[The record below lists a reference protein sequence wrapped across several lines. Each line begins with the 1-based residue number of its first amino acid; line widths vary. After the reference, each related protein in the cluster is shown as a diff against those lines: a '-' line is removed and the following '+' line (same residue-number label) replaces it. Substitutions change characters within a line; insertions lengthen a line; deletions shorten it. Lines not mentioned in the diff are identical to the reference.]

1 MKLAMYYSKYSHTG
15 ACNTVEEMGMR
26 KILIAVDDT
35 KGSRNV
41 LSVFHNFVQLPVEV
55 ILLHVERLEGRS
67 MMIDMLGDPE
77 MATLK
82 DMLHG
87 TEYKEALDRRSEKI
101 LAFYEKELTNDGQV
115 TIRTMRREG
124 VPSEE
129 ILKVSAEVGA
139 ELIIL
144 GQSGKIGFDRF
155 ITGQVAKYVESK
167 ATVPVLVA
175 RRPLMCEEA
184 VTKKDAWAAVSVTTA
199 VVFALFLLGFFL
211 QRATVIH

>member
-1 MKLAMYYSKYSHTG
+1 MQTHRKRNS
-15 ACNTVEEMGMR
+15 VEGMGMR
-26 KILIAVDDT
+26 KVLVAVDDT

-77 MATLK
+77 LATLK
-82 DMLHG
+82 DMIHG
-87 TEYKEALDRRSEKI
+87 TEYKEALDKRSEKI

-115 TIRTMRREG
+115 TIRPMRREG
-124 VPSEE
+124 IPSDE
-129 ILKVSAEVGA
+129 ILKVSKEVGA

-167 ATVPVLVA
+167 ATVPVMVA

-199 VVFALFLLGFFL
+199 VVFALFLLGMFL
-211 QRATVIH
+211 QRVTVLH

>member
-1 MKLAMYYSKYSHTG
+1 M
-15 ACNTVEEMGMR
+15 NMR
-26 KILIAVDDT
+26 KVLIAVDDT

-55 ILLHVERLEGRS
+55 VLLHVERLEGRS

-77 MATLK
+77 MSTLK
-82 DMLHG
+82 EMLNG

-101 LAFYEKELTNDGQV
+101 LAFYEKELVNDGQV
-115 TIRTMRREG
+115 TIRTTRREG
-124 VPSEE
+124 IPSEE
-129 ILKVSAEVGA
+129 ILKVSEEVGA

-199 VVFALFLLGFFL
+199 VVFALFLLGMFL
-211 QRATVIH
+211 QGATVIH

>member
-1 MKLAMYYSKYSHTG
+1 
-15 ACNTVEEMGMR
+15 MR

-55 ILLHVERLEGRS
+55 VLLHVEKLEGRS

-77 MATLK
+77 MSTLK

-87 TEYKEALDRRSEKI
+87 TEYKDTLDKRSDKI
-101 LAFYEKELTNDGQV
+101 LDFYMKELTNDGQV
-115 TIRTMRREG
+115 TIQTMRREG

-167 ATVPVLVA
+167 ATVPVMVA
-175 RRPLMCEEA
+175 HRPLMCEEA

-199 VVFALFLLGFFL
+199 VVFALFLLGMFL
-211 QRATVIH
+211 QRAAVIH